1 MEHIYYY
8 HTDIGVIGIV
18 DYESDEKAKEKK
30 SVITHILLEQMPI
43 PLTYLEKETSV
54 IQNMAEQIQEYIA
67 GLRYTF
73 DIPYELQGTPFQ
85 QKVWN
90 ALTKIPYG
98 ETRSYKEIAIQTGN
112 EHASRAIGMANHKNP
127 LPILIPCHRVIGA
140 NGALVGY
147 GGGLQMKKI
156 LLDIEATH
164 IRNQIKE
171 EYDNDRNQGFN
182 KDI

>member
-1 MEHIYYY
+1 
-8 HTDIGVIGIV
+8 
-18 DYESDEKAKEKK
+18 
-30 SVITHILLEQMPI
+30 
-43 PLTYLEKETSV
+43 
-54 IQNMAEQIQEYIA
+54 
-67 GLRYTF
+67 
-73 DIPYELQGTPFQ
+73 
-85 QKVWN
+85 
-90 ALTKIPYG
+90 
-98 ETRSYKEIAIQTGN
+98 N